1 MYERILIATDGSK
14 HSEKAAERAIEIA
27 KLSGGK
33 VIVLFVADPGKY
45 YFPAEEAMMSSRS
58 YEMSGDKV
66 KVLQDAMMKD
76 AEEATKYATEKAKLA
91 GATLEKRIV
100 KGHPAEEILKAAE
113 DVDLVVMGSLG
124 RTGMGRF
131 LLGSV
136 TERVIQNSKTPVLV
150 VY

>member
-33 VIVLFVADPGKY
+33 VIALFVADPGKY